1 MYNDKKIKEIKEKRF
16 IQETNILSCIIQEP
30 KYFDLIKESFFIN
43 KKNINIFKAIN
54 SLQLGGLP
62 INANTV
68 GNVLYDKTGKDS
80 WLEEIKKISSQ
91 ATSEDFK
98 LYLKLLKKYNSLE
111 EAIEISNGMIN
122 SIEEDKPEAINSGI
136 NLLSKISL
144 NEIKH
149 NFSLSDALN
158 STINDIVEAR
168 ESGVP
173 LCEPFNFSPF
183 DEAMGGYFPE
193 DLVIIAARPS
203 VGKTTFSIFLSNML
217 KAPSAIVSSEMS
229 KEGLSNKYLA
239 ARTLIPADYF
249 RRVELLSN
257 SDVEKI
263 KKEANFLKDKK
274 FWINDKPDITISEVE
289 SQVKEWVEKYNTKV
303 VFVDYLQR
311 INHDNKNLNRNLQI
325 ADIAKRLKNLGK
337 KYKITVVALAQLNRN
352 LELHNR
358 KPVMADL
365 KESGDIEQEAD
376 IIVFLHRDSYQKIA
390 SNEDS
395 LTTAIIAKCRQ
406 GRIGDVPMI
415 FKSSIQSF
423 APVPK
428 ETLEKFKPVDENRK
442 W

>member
-1 MYNDKKIKEIKEKRF
+1 
-16 IQETNILSCIIQEP
+16 
-30 KYFDLIKESFFIN
+30 
-43 KKNINIFKAIN
+43 
-54 SLQLGGLP
+54 
-62 INANTV
+62 
-68 GNVLYDKTGKDS
+68 
-80 WLEEIKKISSQ
+80 
-91 ATSEDFK
+91 
-98 LYLKLLKKYNSLE
+98 
-111 EAIEISNGMIN
+111 
-122 SIEEDKPEAINSGI
+122 
-136 NLLSKISL
+136 
-144 NEIKH
+144 
-149 NFSLSDALN
+149 
-158 STINDIVEAR
+158 
-168 ESGVP
+168 
-173 LCEPFNFSPF
+173 
-183 DEAMGGYFPE
+183 
-193 DLVIIAARPS
+193 
-203 VGKTTFSIFLSNML
+203 
-217 KAPSAIVSSEMS
+217 AIVSSEMS

-395 LTTAIIAKCRQ
+395 LTTAI
-406 GRIGDVPMI
+406 
-415 FKSSIQSF
+415 
-423 APVPK
+423 
-428 ETLEKFKPVDENRK
+428 
-442 W
+442 